1 VSLREAWEAEADDW
15 IRFAREP
22 DNFGWVFNLPA
33 FFELLPPPGRLTID
47 IGCGEGR
54 VARELKKLGHDLR
67 GFDTSPTLVRAA
79 READPDLEIQLA
91 DAAALPVEDGAADL
105 AIAFMT
111 YQSVDDLDASV
122 AEAARVLSGGGSLCI
137 AVVHPMNSLEESPTG
152 YFTEHRYA
160 YDARPDGIEFTFHD
174 VHRPLSGYFKAI
186 EAAGLAVERLREPI
200 PGPDLLA
207 AVPHAE
213 RWTRTPCFLHLV
225 AVKR

>member
-1 VSLREAWEAEADDW
+1 VSLREAWEAEAADW
-15 IRFAREP
+15 IRLARGPDRFA
-22 DNFGWVFNLPA
+22 WLFNLPA
-33 FFELLPPPGRLTID
+33 FLELLPPPGRLTID

-54 VARELKKLGHDLR
+54 VARELKKLGHDVR
-67 GFDTSPTLVRAA
+67 GFETSPTLVRAA
-79 READPDLEIQLA
+79 READPELQVQLA
-91 DAAALPVEDGAADL
+91 DAAALPLEDAAADL
-105 AIAFMT
+105 AVAFMS
-111 YQSVDDLDASV
+111 YQAFDDLDVSI
-122 AEAARVLSGGGSLCI
+122 AEAGRVLDHGGRLCI
-137 AVVHPMNSLEESPTG
+137 AIVHPMNSVEESPNG

-174 VHRPLSGYFKAI
+174 VHRPLSAYFAAI

-200 PGPDLLA
+200 PGRELLA